1 MLRQAVNGEQLGEA
15 MQNIIGF
22 QLARG
27 DDGKALARKLIN
39 DSQHTERPAVLRL
52 ILDEIIAP
60 DMAGALRPKTD
71 ARPVIQPEAAAFRL
85 FLRHFEPFPPPDAVD
100 PLEVH
105 PPAFDP
111 KQRGDPPV
119 AVAAVSG
126 RQADDRRG
134 QRFLIIADD
143 RLPALRRTRLSD
155 HSASTALRDINP
167 GAHRLDTIRRREGLS
182 IFPQAPP

>member
-1 MLRQAVNGEQLGEA
+1 

-71 ARPVIQPEAAAFRL
+71 ARPVIQPEAAAFQL
-85 FLRHFEPFPPPDAVD
+85 FLRHFQPFPPPDAID
-100 PLEVH
+100 PLKVH
-105 PPAFDP
+105 PPTLGA
-111 KQRGDPPV
+111 KQRGDPAI
-119 AVAAVSG
+119 AVATVSR
-126 RQADDRRG
+126 RQTDDRRS
-134 QRFLIIADD
+134 QRFFVIADD
-143 RLPALRRTRLSD
+143 GPPALRRARLAN
-155 HSASTALRDINP
+155 HAASSALRDINP
-167 GAHRLDTIRRREGLS
+167 GAHMLDTIPAAGR
-182 IFPQAPP
+182 A